1 MFGNIKDALSTLRDY
16 LVLSEKVDQNKQ
28 EIARMRADYNKL
40 EAKFERLT
48 DIVHKIPDAILQM
61 VKEEMQKGNEKEAAE
76 RKIALLELENKF
88 LQQNRTLPPAKK
100 K

>member
-1 MFGNIKDALSTLRDY
+1 M
-16 LVLSEKVDQNKQ
+16 SEKVEQNKR
-28 EIARMRADYNKL
+28 EIAKTQADYNKL

-48 DIVHKIPDAILQM
+48 EVVYKLPDAILQM
-61 VKEEMQKGNEKEAAE
+61 VKEEMQKGYEKEAAE

-88 LQQNRTLPPAKK
+88 LQQNRTLPSAKK